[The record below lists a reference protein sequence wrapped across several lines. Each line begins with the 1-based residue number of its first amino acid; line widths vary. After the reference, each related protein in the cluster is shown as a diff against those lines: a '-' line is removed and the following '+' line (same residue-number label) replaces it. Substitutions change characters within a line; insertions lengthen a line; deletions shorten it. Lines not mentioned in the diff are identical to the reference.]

1 MCFETHLS
9 QYARSDQRWLTRH
22 KSLVKENGSMQ
33 AMIIISNLRVSVY
46 IVLESSYKQID
57 ILFFELI

>member
-1 MCFETHLS
+1 
-9 QYARSDQRWLTRH
+9 
-22 KSLVKENGSMQ
+22 MQ

-57 ILFFELI
+57 ILFFQLI